1 MELLTNPITYI
12 VGFIILALA
21 LEFRKNGF
29 KKNSSPKPSEPN
41 KTSYPKK
48 PTYASSGL
56 PKQKKTPT
64 RARTKKGKF
73 VADDPTTPQNE
84 AWEGGKAPKKKSSST
99 ARKTA
104 KKTTKRTPK
113 KRASKN

>member
-1 MELLTNPITYI
+1 MELLTNPIIWLLVAIII
-12 VGFIILALA
+12 VAVI
-21 LEFRKNGF
+21 ET
-29 KKNSSPKPSEPN
+29 KKSKKCSTKSKGAN
-41 KTSYPKK
+41 KTSYATK

-84 AWEGGKAPKKKSSST
+84 AWEGGKAPTKKRAT
-99 ARKTA
+99 RKTA
-104 KKTTKRTPK
+104 KKRVAKKTTTKKSSAK
-113 KRASKN
+113 KN

>member
-29 KKNSSPKPSEPN
+29 KNSSPKPSEPN
-41 KTSYPKK
+41 KTSYAKK

-84 AWEGGKAPKKKSSST
+84 AWEGGKAPTKKKAT
-99 ARKTA
+99 RKTA
-104 KKTTKRTPK
+104 KKRVAKKTTAK
-113 KRASKN
+113 KSSATKN

>member
-29 KKNSSPKPSEPN
+29 KNSSPKSSEPN
-41 KTSYPKK
+41 KTSYKKK

-56 PKQKKTPT
+56 PKQKNASAKKKTPT
-64 RARTKKGKF
+64 K
-73 VADDPTTPQNE
+73 
-84 AWEGGKAPKKKSSST
+84 
-99 ARKTA
+99 KTA
-104 KKTTKRTPK
+104 KKKVAKKTTTKK
-113 KRASKN
+113 SSASKN

>member
-29 KKNSSPKPSEPN
+29 KNSSPKSSEPN
-41 KTSYPKK
+41 KTSYKKK

-56 PKQKKTPT
+56 PKQKNAST
-64 RARTKKGKF
+64 TKK
-73 VADDPTTPQNE
+73 T
-84 AWEGGKAPKKKSSST
+84 PKKKT
-99 ARKTA
+99 ATKKTA
-104 KKTTKRTPK
+104 TKRTNK
-113 KRASKN
+113 KGASKN